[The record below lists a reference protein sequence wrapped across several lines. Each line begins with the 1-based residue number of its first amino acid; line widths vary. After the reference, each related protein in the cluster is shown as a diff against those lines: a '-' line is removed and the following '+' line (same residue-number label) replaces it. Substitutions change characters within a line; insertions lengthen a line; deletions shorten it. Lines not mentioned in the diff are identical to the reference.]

1 MPRTWV
7 VLVFIVTA
15 SFACGPAPSPPS
27 PYQPVAS
34 VRQLMLDVINPAAD
48 VVWESVQTIVTADGI
63 EEIYPKT
70 EEDWNSVRAS
80 ALIMAE
86 AGNLLMMEPRAR
98 DNEEWMEMAQAM
110 VDAGSAAVSAA
121 EAEDRDRIFALGEDI
136 YYSCDNC
143 HMKYDDDL
151 PHD

>member
-1 MPRTWV
+1 MPRNLII
-7 VLVFIVTA
+7 LVFILTG
-15 SFACGPAPSPPS
+15 SFACGPAPS

-34 VRQLMLDVINPAAD
+34 VRQLMLDVIDPAAD
-48 VVWESVQTIVTADGI
+48 VVWDSVGTIVTADGI
-63 EEIYPKT
+63 EELYPKT

-98 DNEEWMEMAQAM
+98 DNEEWIEMAQAM

-121 EAEDRDRIFALGEDI
+121 EAEDVERIFALGEDI
-136 YYSCDNC
+136 YYSCANC